1 MIFYFQGQQQQQQ
14 DIDIWETQCGGLASN
29 QPRKET
35 LDTGHREGKIAMFKS
50 IAITLYNIAPEV

>member
-1 MIFYFQGQQQQQQ
+1 MISYFQGQQQQQQ
-14 DIDIWETQCGGLASN
+14 DIDIWETKWRISN
-29 QPRKET
+29 HPRKET

>member
-1 MIFYFQGQQQQQQ
+1 MISNFQGQQQQQE
-14 DIDIWETQCGGLASN
+14 DIDIWETQWRISK